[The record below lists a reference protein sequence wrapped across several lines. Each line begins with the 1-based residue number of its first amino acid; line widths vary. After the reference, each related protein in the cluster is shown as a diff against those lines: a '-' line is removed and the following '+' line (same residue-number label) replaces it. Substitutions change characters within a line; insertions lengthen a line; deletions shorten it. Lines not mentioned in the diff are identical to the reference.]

1 MSEHLGRTKDQADYG
16 LGEHAFDADRLG
28 IMDKAELTDRLI
40 ATFEAESYQPP
51 RLPAVAMELMTLSQ
65 NPDVEF
71 KDIEK
76 VLEQDAMLAGEI
88 LSIARSAFYGGIGQ
102 IKSLHQALVRLGLV
116 KLRQVVM
123 QAAMSMRVFRSKAYG
138 PYMDRVREH
147 SRITAHAARIVSQ
160 YTPMEEEQSFLC
172 GLLHDVGIAGI
183 LLILGDVKRG
193 EKPPELAVLWP
204 TIHDAHMRAGER
216 MVQLWGLPA
225 DISMVVAA
233 HHDVC
238 IQGFDHPLAATICIA
253 EEVARQLDHGLV
265 PTQGGQPLEG
275 QSDWGMEAH
284 GRVDQ
289 STPQA
294 LERAM
299 GALGLT
305 EGTVELIRDSTR
317 EWLEQDAQG

>member
-16 LGEHAFDADRLG
+16 LGEHAFDADRMGLV
-28 IMDKAELTDRLI
+28 DKAELTDKLI
-40 ATFEAESYQPP
+40 ATFESDSYQPP

-102 IKSLHQALVRLGLV
+102 ITSLHQALVRLGLA

-123 QAAMSMRVFRSKAYG
+123 QAAMSVRVFRSKAYG

-160 YTPMEEEQSFLC
+160 YTPFEEEQAFLC

-216 MVQLWGLPA
+216 MVKLWDLPVEIA
-225 DISMVVAA
+225 MVVGA

-238 IQGFDHPLAATICIA
+238 IQGFDHPLAATICLA
-253 EEVARQLDHGLV
+253 EDIVRRLDRGLV
-265 PTQGGQPLEG
+265 PTVNGEVVETKA
-275 QSDWGMEAH
+275 DWGMVGH
-284 GRVDQ
+284 GRIDQ

-294 LERAM
+294 LERART
-299 GALGLT
+299 ALGIT
-305 EGTVELIRDSTR
+305 EPTEELILQATRD
-317 EWLEQDAQG
+317 WLEKDAE